1 MMLTPRH
8 YFAWSAS
15 DIAKLKEL
23 AQHYPASI
31 IARELERTTPAIV
44 RKARELKLS
53 MRVKRPTRERRSKN
67 LDVAVRN
74 RERQ

>member
-1 MMLTPRH
+1 MLTPPH
-8 YFAWSAS
+8 CFGWSAS

-23 AQHYPASI
+23 AQNYPASV
-31 IARELERTTPAIV
+31 IARELERTTLAIV
-44 RKARELKLS
+44 RKARQLKLS